1 MLEKARMK
9 GKKSANPVSAE
20 QGADGEE
27 DDGLCCTCGQK
38 VGQHNHVP
46 ATNIAT
52 PAGGTAGGGGG
63 TAGTKDTGHGPGG
76 GAGGGKGKQ

>member
-9 GKKSANPVSAE
+9 GKKPANANAVATE
-20 QGADGEE
+20 QGGGDAGEE

-46 ATNIAT
+46 ATNTAT
-52 PAGGTAGGGGG
+52 PAGGTAGGG
-63 TAGTKDTGHGPGG
+63 TVGTKDAGQVS
-76 GAGGGKGKQ
+76 GGGKGK

>member
-9 GKKSANPVSAE
+9 GKKAVNPGPVE
-20 QGADGEE
+20 QGGEGEE

-46 ATNIAT
+46 AAT
-52 PAGGTAGGGGG
+52 PAGGGTGGGG
-63 TAGTKDTGHGPGG
+63 TTKDAGQGS
-76 GAGGGKGKQ
+76 GGGKGK